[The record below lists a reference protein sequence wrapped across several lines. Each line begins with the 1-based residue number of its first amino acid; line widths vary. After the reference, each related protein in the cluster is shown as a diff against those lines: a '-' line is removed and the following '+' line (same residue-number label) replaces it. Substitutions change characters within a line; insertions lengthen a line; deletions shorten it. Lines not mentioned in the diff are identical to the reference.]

1 MFLPVEGLF
10 AEALREPDIMGK
22 LREKYKITLT
32 GPTTLSALLNSLRM
46 GFNTLLV
53 QERSSEVW
61 NILSAV
67 KSEFATFGTQLSKVK
82 SQLNTA
88 SSSLDVLQ
96 GTRARAMERKMRD
109 IELIDSNKS
118 NQILDLD
125 NDNE

>member
-1 MFLPVEGLF
+1 MLKLLG
-10 AEALREPDIMGK
+10 EPDIMGK
-22 LREKYKITLT
+22 LREKYKITINEFS
-32 GPTTLSALLNSLRM
+32 TTLSALLNSLRM

-88 SSSLDVLQ
+88 SSSLDVFQ
-96 GTRARAMERKMRD
+96 GTRARAMERKMRYRV
-109 IELIDSNKS
+109 N
-118 NQILDLD
+118 
-125 NDNE
+125 

>member
-1 MFLPVEGLF
+1 
-10 AEALREPDIMGK
+10 
-22 LREKYKITLT
+22 
-32 GPTTLSALLNSLRM
+32 M

-109 IELIDSNKS
+109 IELIDSNKAS
-118 NQILDLD
+118 QIL
-125 NDNE
+125 NFEENESNLNEDKIG